1 MNLEKIEKQLY
12 SDKFLDEKNNYIYAS
27 LSNKIGGLIGS
38 VKGLVLL
45 SVYED
50 ILYIHRAN
58 IDNSYGEQLAKI
70 PIPYMKNIQ
79 GKAGLFG
86 GKFSFN
92 YDGKEYRFKLPAKAE
107 KFVDFFVK

>member
-27 LSNKIGGLIGS
+27 LS
-38 VKGLVLL
+38 
-45 SVYED
+45 VYED

-58 IDNSYGEQLAKI
+58 IDNFYGKQLAKI
-70 PIPYMKNIQ
+70 YIPNMKNIQ

-86 GKFSFN
+86 GKFSFK
-92 YDGKEYRFKLPAKAE
+92 YEGQEYKFKLPSKAG

>member
-12 SDKFLDEKNNYIYAS
+12 SDKFLDEKIITFMHHLAIK
-27 LSNKIGGLIGS
+27 LGGLIGS

-58 IDNSYGEQLAKI
+58 IDNSYGKQLAKI
-70 PIPYMKNIQ
+70 YIPNMKNIQ

-92 YDGKEYRFKLPAKAE
+92 YEGQEYKFKLPSKAG

>member
-58 IDNSYGEQLAKI
+58 IDNSYGKQLAKI
-70 PIPYMKNIQ
+70 YIPNMKISKEKPDYLVESFLSSMKDKNINLNCHQ
-79 GKAGLFG
+79 RPENLWIF
-86 GKFSFN
+86 
-92 YDGKEYRFKLPAKAE
+92 L
-107 KFVDFFVK
+107 

>member
-1 MNLEKIEKQLY
+1 MRVEECVKKLKSKGIIDSREI
-12 SDKFLDEKNNYIYAS
+12 YIYAS
-27 LSNKIGGLIGS
+27 LKNIISGMFGS
-38 VKGLVLL
+38 IRGLVLL
-45 SVYED
+45 CIYED
-50 ILYIHRAN
+50 ILYIYRAN

-92 YDGKEYRFKLPAKAE
+92 YDGKEYKFKLPAKAE
-107 KFVDFFVK
+107 KFMDFFVK

>member
-1 MNLEKIEKQLY
+1 MNLEKMEKQLY

-58 IDNSYGEQLAKI
+58 IDNSYGERLAKI
-70 PIPYMKNIQ
+70 YIPNMKNIQ

-92 YDGKEYRFKLPAKAE
+92 YEGQEYKFKLPSKAG

>member
-1 MNLEKIEKQLY
+1 MKVETVLDNLQNNKL
-12 SDKFLDEKNNYIYAS
+12 LDEKKIYIYAYI
-27 LSNKIGGLIGS
+27 NKIIGGVIGTIS
-38 VKGLVLL
+38 GLVLL

-50 ILYIHRAN
+50 ILYVYRAN
-58 IDNSYGEQLAKI
+58 IDNSYGNRLAKI
-70 PIPYMKNIQ
+70 YIPNMKNIQ

-92 YDGKEYRFKLPAKAE
+92 YEGQEYKFKLPSKAG

>member
-38 VKGLVLL
+38 VEGLVLL

-58 IDNSYGEQLAKI
+58 IDNSYGKQLAKI
-70 PIPYMKNIQ
+70 YIPNMKNIQ
-79 GKAGLFG
+79 GKFP
-86 GKFSFN
+86 FN
-92 YDGKEYRFKLPAKAE
+92 YEGQEYKFKLPSKAG

>member
-92 YDGKEYRFKLPAKAE
+92 YDGKEYKFKLPAKAE
-107 KFVDFFVK
+107 KFMDFFVK